1 MQAITLDLWQSSVRP
16 WRPDPADWSAGWRR
30 KLISADG
37 TPWSGSFALDGPGQV
52 DFGALRFDGGSTL
65 VGSPAIRITHENA
78 PSSGLTVTSLLAWN
92 AIKCIAITD
101 FQGDSLT
108 IENFVDVLV
117 ELGGADHPLN
127 ITLDGSKRGKIA
139 TGIGD
144 DRIRVL
150 ADSNGAAGGNQFVID
165 SGAGN
170 DLVTIG
176 ASRTDWSASFSA
188 TVYRESWTSSVVTLG
203 QGDDRF
209 EGGGSN
215 DTVFGG
221 DGDDVATLGG
231 GNNLF
236 VGGDGIDTLMLSNA
250 PAQYTF
256 VPTADGIVI
265 TPKQGGGST
274 VIHEVEIIADQFGH
288 EVARVAEALQAP
300 VAQDDATTIESNMD
314 LSLDFVLRNDVGA
327 LLEII
332 DFTLPARGALYGSAA
347 FQGWFYVPDDTEEPY
362 VETLTYTVR
371 SITGVVS
378 SATLTLTV
386 EPFIPPPYAQNDVAA
401 LGQEGSVTIDVLA
414 NDLFDG
420 TGLRVVAVG
429 DTAGGSVVINDD
441 GTLTYTRGDLPLNVD
456 SFTYTI
462 ANVRGVTDTAVV
474 RVTYPAPPLPGF
486 TVLST
491 IEQQVLGVPL
501 SIGDQN
507 GDGVR
512 DLVFMSAGQGY
523 EAQGYVVFADPPGG
537 VTDFGSFFFGTAHGF
552 AIDRP
557 FVTRTTALGD
567 RIAFSQYEADSQPND
582 TPIAYVGVP
591 TPHDGYDFVSLL
603 IGIGGYPVDRPE
615 GHRLI
620 DAVGV
625 GDLDGDGLDELVLL
639 TSAGPGSLAVSLWL
653 VWGQE
658 AIDPSLP
665 EFEAATPELVLE
677 LPTFSDFQWNVS
689 LSLQLAPDDNGDGR
703 PELLLNRGYS
713 GIEVIDWGP
722 FDSYFVYRRGGE
734 AQLLELSSSGQVT
747 QTLIAGR
754 SQPDAVRAADVSGD
768 GVNDLLFSGTHDIE
782 TGDTGPGVVLG
793 NGLGFYSLDANGGR
807 FGLAAVGD
815 VNGDGVGDMVLTPGG
830 HPIPAGPRIVF
841 GLSNAEVAALP
852 ANALPNT
859 GFDIGPDD
867 CSFENARIVGVG
879 DQNDD
884 GLADLL
890 VGAPDYGPAGAA
902 FLVFGK
908 TDDAPVLV
916 ADLLARIGG
925 VALLGGVPGARFGEN
940 VSSLPDMNGDGIP
953 DMYVGDSGFQ
963 GGRGQVIYSNA
974 DWLV

>member
-1 MQAITLDLWQSSVRP
+1 MQAITLDLWQSAVSP

-30 KLISADG
+30 KLIFADG
-37 TPWSGSFALDGPGQV
+37 SPWPGSFSLNDPGQLNL
-52 DFGALRFDGGSTL
+52 GALRFDGGTML
-65 VGSPAIRITHENA
+65 DGSPAIRIAHENA
-78 PSSGLTVTSLLAWN
+78 PLSGLIVTSLLAWN

-101 FQGDSLT
+101 LQGDSLT
-108 IENFVDVLV
+108 IQNFVDALV
-117 ELGGADHPLN
+117 ELDGADHALN
-127 ITLDGSKRGKIA
+127 ITLDGSKRGKLA
-139 TGIGD
+139 TGAGD
-144 DRIRVL
+144 DRIHVL

-176 ASRTDWSASFSA
+176 ASTTDWSASFSA
-188 TVYRESWTSSVVTLG
+188 TAYRESWTSSVVTLG
-203 QGDDRF
+203 HGDDRF
-209 EGGGSN
+209 EGDGSN
-215 DTVFGG
+215 DNVFGG
-221 DGDDVATLGG
+221 EGDDVAKLGG

-236 VGGDGIDTLMLSNA
+236 VGGDGIDTLMLDNA

-256 VPTADGIVI
+256 VLTADGIVI
-265 TPKQGGGST
+265 SPKQGGGST
-274 VIHEVEIIADQFGH
+274 IISEVEIIADQFGH
-288 EVARVAEALQAP
+288 ERARVAEALQAP
-300 VAQDDATTIESNMD
+300 EAHDDATTIASNID
-314 LSLDFVLRNDVGA
+314 LSLDFVLQNDSGA

-332 DFTLPARGALYGSAA
+332 DFTMPARGTLHGNAA

-371 SITGVVS
+371 SITGAVS

-401 LGQEGSVTIDVLA
+401 LGQDGTVTIDVLA

-420 TGLRVVAVG
+420 TGLHVVEVG

-441 GTLTYTRGDLPLNVD
+441 GTLTYTRGDLPLSVD

-462 ANVRGVTDTAVV
+462 ANARGVTDTGVV
-474 RVTYPAPPLPGF
+474 RVTYPTLPLPGF
-486 TVLST
+486 TVVST
-491 IEQQVLGVPL
+491 IEKQVLGVPL

-512 DLVFMSAGQGY
+512 DLVFAPSEPFYDSAL
-523 EAQGYVVFADPPGG
+523 VVFADPPGG
-537 VTDFGSFFFGTAHGF
+537 VTDFRDFFFGPVVHGF
-552 AIDRP
+552 PIDRP

-567 RIAFSQYEADSQPND
+567 RIAFSEYEADSQPNY
-582 TPIAYVGVP
+582 TPIAYVGLP
-591 TPHDGYDFVSLL
+591 PPGYGYDFDSLL
-603 IGIGGYPVDRPE
+603 FGIGGYSVDRPE

-639 TSAGPGSLAVSLWL
+639 TSAGPESLAVSMWL

-658 AIDPSLP
+658 ATDPSLSW
-665 EFEAATPELVLE
+665 FESATPELVLE
-677 LPTFSDFQWNVS
+677 LPTFSDFQRNVS

-713 GIEVIDWGP
+713 GIEVIDRGP
-722 FDSYFVYRRGGE
+722 FDNYFIYRRGGE

-793 NGLGFYSLDANGGR
+793 NGLGSYPLNPNGR
-807 FGLAAVGD
+807 FGLDAVGD
-815 VNGDGVGDMVLTPGG
+815 VNGDGVGDMILTPGG
-830 HPIPAGPRIVF
+830 HPFPAGPRIVF

-867 CSFENARIVGVG
+867 YSFENARFVAVG
-879 DQNDD
+879 DQNGD

-908 TDDAPVLV
+908 TDHAPVLV

-940 VSSLPDMNGDGIP
+940 VSALPDMNGDGIP